1 MNNTPLHNFHIPVL
15 GLGFTIDTPIKVARF
30 GISSVMSIVEDEL
43 IEKMREIH
51 SANAGI
57 EFFSISKETEDYR
70 AKRITAYLDLVDTL
84 VKKQVKELKNLPFEE
99 GNALATHFELMPD
112 NSFLKQDF
120 VAVMNMANG
129 AEKISRQ
136 QALRTKIQAG
146 SADVN
151 IMCKVNKQNYTK
163 DGTLLPKQYN
173 DALAALRG
181 FANSKLNSSVVLS
194 AGYSPDLYAYAA
206 ALPCFFPD
214 SEGKLLKKII
224 LKVSDFRSARTQGK
238 IFAKKG
244 IWVSEFRVESGLNCG
259 GHAFAT
265 DGLLLGPIM
274 EEFREN
280 LGQLEKE
287 LLAMANDALAK
298 MGRPIFVGSPGIR
311 LSVQGGIGTANEHAF
326 LLQHYGAN
334 SAGWGSPF
342 LLVPDATNVE
352 QETVKQLSTASKEDY
367 FLSDASPLGV
377 PFHNFRK
384 SSSEQQRLARIAKGR
399 PGSPCYKEHLVSD
412 STFTAKPICTASRQY
427 QHLMIKQL
435 EAQTLEIEERE
446 AALKAIT
453 DKDCLCEGLGASAI
467 LKNGAEPAHGL
478 TAVAICPGPNLA
490 YFSGIFTLKQMI
502 DHIYGRTNLLNDVK
516 RPSMFINELDLYI
529 DFLKKQIKKN
539 CSIAVTTAASKRYL
553 ETFRANLLNGIQYYR
568 NLAPKLTHETSD
580 YICQLEKDLDER
592 EQQVKEL
599 AICSGT

>member
-51 SANAGI
+51 SANAGV
-57 EFFSISKETEDYR
+57 EFFAVAKETEDYR
-70 AKRITAYLDLVDTL
+70 AKRITAYLDLVDAL
-84 VKKQVKELKNLPFEE
+84 VKRQVNELKNLPFEE
-99 GNALATHFELMPD
+99 GNDLATYFELLPD
-112 NSFLKQDF
+112 GSALKQDF
-120 VAVMNMANG
+120 LAVMNMADG
-129 AEKISRQ
+129 AEKINRQ

-146 SADVN
+146 SVDVN
-151 IMCKVNKQNYTK
+151 IMCKVNKQNYAK
-163 DGTLLPKQYN
+163 DGTPLPKQYN

-194 AGYSPDLYAYAA
+194 AGYSPDVYAYAA
-206 ALPCFFPD
+206 ELPCFFPD
-214 SEGKLLKKII
+214 SQGKLLKKII

-280 LGQLEKE
+280 LSALEGE
-287 LLAMANDALAK
+287 LLAMVNDALAK
-298 MGRPIFVGSPGIR
+298 MGRPKLGDSPGID

-326 LLQHYGAN
+326 LLQQYGAK

-384 SSSEQQRLARIAKGR
+384 SSSEQQRLTRIAKGR
-399 PGSPCYKEHLVSD
+399 PGSPCYKEHLVSN
-412 STFTAKPICTASRQY
+412 SIFTDKPICTASRQY

-435 EAQTLEIEERE
+435 EQQTLETAERE

-467 LKNGAEPAHGL
+467 LKNGAVPAHGL

-490 YFSGIFTLKQMI
+490 YFSGIFTLRQMV
-502 DHIYGRTNLLNDVK
+502 DHIYGRTNLLNTLK

-529 DFLKKQIKKN
+529 TYLEKQITKTS
-539 CSIAVTTAASKRYL
+539 SIAATTASPKKHL
-553 ETFRANLLNGIQYYR
+553 ETFRTNLLNGIQYYR
-568 NLAPKLTHETSD
+568 NLAPKLTSETSD
-580 YICQLEKDLDER
+580 YIGQLEADLDQR
-592 EQQVKEL
+592 EQLVREL
-599 AICSGT
+599 AIVS